1 MVEEERL
8 FAPGAQRHATTLSA
22 GSGWQPLHYLN
33 IYRLVLAGLFLV
45 LVVWDETPRPL
56 GETNLALFRFA
67 AAFYFLFGIASVIA
81 ARLRRPGF
89 DFQVLVQ
96 IYVDIFV
103 IAIFM
108 HASGGVSSG
117 FGMLLIV
124 AIAGGSILTQGGVAL
139 LFAATASLAVLGQ
152 QYYGWATGQFFTASY
167 AHVGM
172 LAAAFFATSYL
183 TYISARRI
191 RASEELAAEREV
203 DLANL
208 AQLNEHIIRRMQAGI
223 LAIDAEGHIRLMNRS
238 AQQLLGVSR
247 ESGGKQLTQV
257 LRSLAELM
265 QEWRD
270 DMSHATHIFRPEGTE
285 TKVMASFAAIGDQA
299 SDGVLVFLEDASG
312 LAQRA
317 QQLKL
322 AGLGRLAASIAHEIR
337 NPLGAISHAG
347 QLLDESSNL
356 DKGDRRLTHMIRDN
370 AQRMN
375 AIIENVLQLSRGK
388 PAEPESVALSQWL
401 KGFVSDF
408 VTTNVSAKDAI
419 AVNVEPRDLTVRFD
433 PNQLRQVMWNLCENG
448 LRHSNG
454 NAGLELIA
462 GLGETTGRPYLEVQD
477 HGEGIPAQLEEQI
490 FEPFYTT
497 RVDGTGLGLYLAR
510 ELCEGNQASLNLM
523 RGQEGSRF
531 RITFSHPHRQDVLP
545 T

>member
-1 MVEEERL
+1 
-8 FAPGAQRHATTLSA
+8 
-22 GSGWQPLHYLN
+22 
-33 IYRLVLAGLFLV
+33 VL
-45 LVVWDETPRPL
+45 
-56 GETNLALFRFA
+56 
-67 AAFYFLFGIASVIA
+67 
-81 ARLRRPGF
+81 
-89 DFQVLVQ
+89 Q
-96 IYVDIFV
+96 IYIDIFTV
-103 IAIFM
+103 SLFM

-124 AIAGGSILTQGGVAL
+124 AIAGGSILTRGGVAM
-139 LFAATASLAVLGQ
+139 LFAATAALAVLGQ
-152 QYYGWATGQFFTASY
+152 QYYGWATGLFSTASY

-172 LAAAFFATSYL
+172 LSAAFFATAYL
-183 TYISARRI
+183 TYNSARRI
-191 RASEELAAEREV
+191 RVSEELAAEREV

-223 LAIDAEGHIRLMNRS
+223 LAIDAQGHIRLMNRS

-247 ESGGKQLTQV
+247 ESGGRQLNHV
-257 LRSLAELM
+257 LRGLAELM

-270 DMSHATHIFRPEGTE
+270 DMSHATHMFRPDSTE
-285 TKVMASFAAIGDQA
+285 TNVMASFAAIGNQA

-322 AGLGRLAASIAHEIR
+322 AALGRLAASIAHEIR

-356 DKGDRRLTHMIRDN
+356 DKGDRRLTHMILDN
-370 AQRMN
+370 VERMN
-375 AIIENVLQLSRGK
+375 AIIEDVLQLSRGK
-388 PAEPESVALSQWL
+388 PAEPESVGLARWL
-401 KGFVSDF
+401 DGFIADF
-408 VTTNVSAKDAI
+408 VTTNVAAKDAI
-419 AVNVEPRDLTVRFD
+419 SVHVEPPDLEVRFD
-433 PNQLRQVMWNLCENG
+433 PNQLRQVVWNLCENG

-454 NAGLELIA
+454 DPSLELNA
-462 GLGETTGRPYLEVQD
+462 GLGERTRRPYLEVQD
-477 HGEGIPAQLEEQI
+477 HGEGVPVEVEEQI

-497 RVDGTGLGLYLAR
+497 RADGTGLGLYLAR

-523 RGQEGSRF
+523 SGAVGGRF
-531 RITFSHPHRQDVLP
+531 RITFSHPSRQDMLP

>member
-1 MVEEERL
+1 MNDVQTHTAVGADRPAVPL
-8 FAPGAQRHATTLSA
+8 APDSV
-22 GSGWQPLHYLN
+22 WQPLHYFN
-33 IYRLVLAGLFLV
+33 IYRLLLAGLFLV
-45 LVVWDETPRPL
+45 LVMVGDAPRPL
-56 GETNLALFRFA
+56 GETNMGLFRGAAVFYLLFA
-67 AAFYFLFGIASVIA
+67 ASSAVAGH
-81 ARLRRPGF
+81 LRKPDF
-89 DFQVLVQ
+89 DTQVVLQV
-96 IYVDIFV
+96 YVDIFTV
-103 IAIFM
+103 SLFM

-124 AIAGGSILTQGGVAL
+124 AIAGGSMLTRGGVAM
-139 LFAATASLAVLGQ
+139 LFAATAALAVLGQ
-152 QYYGWATGQFFTASY
+152 QYFGWATGLFSTASY

-172 LAAAFFATSYL
+172 LAAAFFATAYL
-183 TYISARRI
+183 AYVSARRI
-191 RASEELAAEREV
+191 RESEELAAEREV

-223 LAIDAEGHIRLMNRS
+223 LAIDAGGHIRLMNRS

-247 ESGGKQLTQV
+247 ESGGRQLNQV
-257 LRSLAELM
+257 LRGLAELM
-265 QEWRD
+265 QEWRN

-285 TKVMASFAAIGDQA
+285 TKVMASFAAIGAHA

-356 DKGDRRLTHMIRDN
+356 DKADRRLTHMILDN
-370 AQRMN
+370 AERMN
-375 AIIENVLQLSRGK
+375 AIIEDVLQLGRGK
-388 PAEPESVALSQWL
+388 PAEPESVVLSRWL
-401 KGFVSDF
+401 DGFVADF
-408 VTTNVSAKDAI
+408 VTTNVAAKDAI
-419 AVNVEPRDLTVRFD
+419 KVQVEPPDLEVRFD
-433 PNQLRQVMWNLCENG
+433 PNQLRQVVWNLCENG

-454 NAGLELIA
+454 EPSLELRA
-462 GLGETTGRPYLEVQD
+462 GLGEKTRRPFLEVQD
-477 HGEGIPAQLEEQI
+477 HGEGIPMEFEEQI

-523 RGQEGSRF
+523 PAEVGGRF
-531 RITFSHPHRQDVLP
+531 RITFSHPSRQDAIP